1 MERCRKCRGRHFLTP
16 PLDTSVLPAM
26 ERIKETT
33 EKRSTTKKK
42 SEKQR
47 SETAVENV
55 DKRVSGPAKQETSKD
70 EAITIG
76 DRIQHSEKEG
86 NGEKE
91 IEPEAE
97 GKVEEHRTEE
107 KERRRR

>member
-1 MERCRKCRGRHFLTP
+1 M
-16 PLDTSVLPAM
+16 
-26 ERIKETT
+26 
-33 EKRSTTKKK
+33 
-42 SEKQR
+42 
-47 SETAVENV
+47 
-55 DKRVSGPAKQETSKD
+55 SGPAKQETSKD

>member
-1 MERCRKCRGRHFLTP
+1 MSGQAFL
-16 PLDTSVLPAM
+16 D
-26 ERIKETT
+26 
-33 EKRSTTKKK
+33 STTGHVGATSDGKNKGNYGEAKHNEKKK

-97 GKVEEHRTEE
+97 GKVEENRTEE